1 MHQDKSMR
9 RTMNQSR
16 KDGNDACDI
25 NNDREHDNIN
35 RNSYINN
42 FHIENINNDKNG
54 YKGYKNEQSYI
65 YRSEREEVT
74 DPILGNRKHAYEDS
88 VNSSEMISR
97 TNYEYSNKNDMD
109 MEIEMYSMGNNNFY
123 SGNNNLHS
131 SDIIN
136 YINNNNV
143 TKDLDNTASNSDI
156 NTYIKKLT
164 SNQSTAYCDGKGYNE
179 SGIGNNFDI
188 NFRDVI
194 KNNNNKNYIN
204 NINNK
209 HVPEEMLELGDGSF
223 DSSFYMHN
231 NVEEVDNEEQG
242 GLSFMNKLKIYF
254 NYFGPGWIVAI
265 AYLDPGN
272 ICGNLNVGLIR
283 SDDFNS
289 LDNTIKDYTGYRLL
303 WVLVYG
309 HILGFIFHTLSMK
322 LGHITGLDL
331 AALCRKEFSKKF
343 SYFLYGCVQL
353 AIWGAHMQ
361 AIIGVFVAINLILG
375 VPVKIAIL
383 YTLIEAFA
391 YSFLENKSIDLLEKI
406 LSLLIGILVCCFM
419 FNVFMTPINFQE
431 VASSIIY
438 PRIPKG
444 KLLDTMGLLG
454 SVISAHIFYL
464 HSNLTSKKKPIIY
477 NDRMVK
483 RYNKLGIIE
492 SGGSLLVSCITNCII
507 VLTFAEVNLSG
518 DDRRSDYNLFNAYD
532 VMQKYFGKT
541 SMYIWS
547 FGLLSSGN
555 NASFMCEYASKSV
568 FEGFLNKN
576 VNPFFRVVFSRI
588 ILFIMLYAFVSYDK
602 YTIDQLSNFINVVQI
617 LLLPLAIIPLYRFS
631 IHKNVLGKFAIK
643 GPFKLLVFV
652 LVISIIVANFLL
664 TLFDFLQ
671 YAPNSLYVM
680 FILLCSIVYLIFIIY
695 FFNMPITKTYYKDS

>member
-1 MHQDKSMR
+1 MHQDKSMIR
-9 RTMNQSR
+9 GMNQSR
-16 KDGNDACDI
+16 NGGNDSCDI
-25 NNDREHDNIN
+25 NNGRKHDNIN

-42 FHIENINNDKNG
+42 FHIENINNDQNG
-54 YKGYKNEQSYI
+54 YKDYKSEEPYI
-65 YRSEREEVT
+65 YCSDREVT
-74 DPILGNRKHAYEDS
+74 DPILGNRKHTHEES
-88 VNSSEMISR
+88 LNSSELFSR
-97 TNYEYSNKNDMD
+97 TNYEYSNKNNVD
-109 MEIEMYSMGNNNFY
+109 MEMYNMSNNNFY
-123 SGNNNLHS
+123 NGNNNIHS
-131 SDIIN
+131 NDIID
-136 YINNNNV
+136 YINNNNHV
-143 TKDLDNTASNSDI
+143 NKDLSNTANNTDT

-164 SNQSTAYCDGKGYNE
+164 SNQSTAYCDGNGYNE
-179 SGIGNNFDI
+179 SVNGSNFDI
-188 NFRDVI
+188 NFRDAI
-194 KNNNNKNYIN
+194 KNNNNKSYKN
-204 NINNK
+204 NINNN
-209 HVPEEMLELGDGSF
+209 HVHDDMLELGDRSF

-231 NVEEVDNEEQG
+231 NVEETDNERSSK
-242 GLSFMNKLKIYF
+242 LSFMSKLKMYF

-283 SDDFNS
+283 SADFNNADS
-289 LDNTIKDYTGYRLL
+289 SIKDYTGYRLL

-309 HILGFIFHTLSMK
+309 HIIGFIFHTLSMK

-331 AALCRKEFSKKF
+331 AALCRKEFSSKF
-343 SYFLYGCVQL
+343 SYFLYICVQI
-353 AIWGAHMQ
+353 AIWGAHLQ

-375 VPVKIAIL
+375 IPVKIAIL

-391 YSFLENKSIDLLEKI
+391 YSFLENKSLDLLEKV

-431 VASSIIY
+431 VASSILY

-464 HSNLTSKKKPIIY
+464 HSNLTSKKKPVIY

-483 RYNKLGIIE
+483 RYNKLGTIE

-507 VLTFAEVNLSG
+507 VLTFAEVNISG
-518 DDRRSDYNLFNAYD
+518 DDRKADYNLFNAYD
-532 VMQKYFGKT
+532 VMKKYFGKT

-576 VNPFFRVVFSRI
+576 VNPFFRVIFSRI
-588 ILFIMLYAFVSYDK
+588 ILFIMLYAYVSYDK

-643 GPFKLLVFV
+643 GAFKYLVFV

-671 YAPNSLYVM
+671 YAPSNLYVM
-680 FILLCSIVYLIFIIY
+680 LIFICSIFYLLFIIY
-695 FFNMPITKTYYKDS
+695 FFNIPITKTYYKDS

>member
-1 MHQDKSMR
+1 MHQDNSMR
-9 RTMNQSR
+9 RAINQSR
-16 KDGNDACDI
+16 NGGSDSCDI

-42 FHIENINNDKNG
+42 FHIENINSD
-54 YKGYKNEQSYI
+54 KNEQSYI
-65 YRSEREEVT
+65 YCSDRAQVT
-74 DPILGNRKHAYEDS
+74 DSILGNRKYTHEENI
-88 VNSSEMISR
+88 NSTEMFSR
-97 TNYEYSNKNDMD
+97 TNYEYSNKNNVD
-109 MEIEMYSMGNNNFY
+109 IEMYNISNNNFY
-123 SGNNNLHS
+123 NGNNNGHS
-131 SDIIN
+131 NDIID

-143 TKDLDNTASNSDI
+143 NKDLSNTSNNADI

-179 SGIGNNFDI
+179 SANGSNFDI

-194 KNNNNKNYIN
+194 KNNNNKNYKN
-204 NINNK
+204 NN
-209 HVPEEMLELGDGSF
+209 HVPDDMLELGDRSF
-223 DSSFYMHN
+223 DSSFYIHN
-231 NVEEVDNEEQG
+231 NVEEIDTERSNR
-242 GLSFMNKLKIYF
+242 LSFMSKLKMYF

-283 SDDFNS
+283 SDDFINVNS
-289 LDNTIKDYTGYRLL
+289 SVKDYTGYRLL

-331 AALCRKEFSKKF
+331 AALCRKEFSSKF
-343 SYFLYGCVQL
+343 SYFLYICVQI
-353 AIWGAHMQ
+353 AIWGAHLQ

-375 VPVKIAIL
+375 IPVKIAIL

-391 YSFLENKSIDLLEKI
+391 YSFLENKSLDLLEKV

-431 VASSIIY
+431 VASSILY

-464 HSNLTSKKKPIIY
+464 HSNLTSKKKPVIY

-483 RYNKLGIIE
+483 RYNKLGTIE

-507 VLTFAEVNLSG
+507 VLTFAEVNISG
-518 DDRRSDYNLFNAYD
+518 DDRKADYNLFNAYD
-532 VMQKYFGKT
+532 VMKKYFGKT

-576 VNPFFRVVFSRI
+576 VNPFFRVIFSRI
-588 ILFIMLYAFVSYDK
+588 ILFIMLYAYVSYDK

-643 GPFKLLVFV
+643 GAFKYLVFV

-671 YAPNSLYVM
+671 YAPSNLYVI
-680 FILLCSIVYLIFIIY
+680 FIFISSIFYLLFIIY

>member
-1 MHQDKSMR
+1 MHQDTSMR
-9 RTMNQSR
+9 IPMNQSR
-16 KDGNDACDI
+16 KDGNDSCDI
-25 NNDREHDNIN
+25 NNDLEHDN

-65 YRSEREEVT
+65 YRSEKTDVT

-88 VNSSEMISR
+88 INSSELIAR
-97 TNYEYSNKNDMD
+97 TNYEYSTKTDMG
-109 MEIEMYSMGNNNFY
+109 IEMYNMGNNNFY
-123 SGNNNLHS
+123 NGNNNLHS

-143 TKDLDNTASNSDI
+143 TKDLDNTENNAEI

-179 SGIGNNFDI
+179 SAHGSNFDI

-194 KNNNNKNYIN
+194 KSNNNKNYKN

-209 HVPEEMLELGDGSF
+209 HVPDEMLELGDGSF

-231 NVEEVDNEEQG
+231 NAEEVDNEEQG
-242 GLSFMNKLKIYF
+242 ALSFMNKLKIYF

-283 SDDFNS
+283 DNDFNS
-289 LDNTIKDYTGYRLL
+289 ANGTLKDYTGYRLL

-309 HILGFIFHTLSMK
+309 HILGFIFHILSMK

-331 AALCRKEFSKKF
+331 ASLCRKEFSTKF
-343 SYFLYGCVQL
+343 SYFLYVCVQI

-375 VPVKIAIL
+375 IPVKIAIL

-391 YSFLENKSIDLLEKI
+391 YSFLENKSLDLLEKI
-406 LSLLIGILVCCFM
+406 LSLLIGMLVCCFM

-431 VASSIIY
+431 VTSSIIY

-464 HSNLTSKKKPIIY
+464 HSNLTSKKKSIIY

-483 RYNKLGIIE
+483 RYNKLGAIE

-507 VLTFAEVNLSG
+507 VLTFAEVNISG
-518 DDRRSDYNLFNAYD
+518 DDIKTDYNLFNAYD
-532 VMQKYFGKT
+532 VMKKYFGKT

-576 VNPFFRVVFSRI
+576 VNPFFRVIFSRT
-588 ILFIMLYAFVSYDK
+588 ILFIMLYAYVSYDK

-643 GPFKLLVFV
+643 GPFKHLVFV

-664 TLFDFLQ
+664 TLFDFLE
-671 YAPNSLYVM
+671 YASNSLYVM
-680 FILLCSIVYLIFIIY
+680 FILLCSIIYLFFIIY